1 MYLLAFTN
9 NVDNLSVFKKKAK
22 EDKPSKVKGVAQLAA
37 GGYVGQQA
45 IRSGVPRA
53 LGVRLESHSTTRK
66 NAKEILKNGGILDPD
81 KSGSGA
87 IRALENN
94 QGLKDITDVN
104 KAKGK
109 VYITGLHKDAKDRVI
124 NGITMKADDGNP
136 LLNVI
141 SRKSQ
146 RAGYRASAGID
157 WDKVNNKGTEA
168 YNKELDN
175 DIYRNNKQK
184 VNELEELTKKS
195 KSKFQG
201 VIGGKNSRKIEN
213 ELNNAKS
220 VVKGIE
226 DGANNK
232 KLVAGGMERIK
243 QTVKNSLL
251 PTGKSL
257 YIGGSDDYFD
267 KTFQPD
273 FDDPKAMYTTNKVKV
288 SGNRLSATL
297 DALKREGG
305 GNKLKGAVNLIKAN
319 KGRVGAGL
327 AIAGLGGLAATK
339 LVTSGIKNVT
349 GKRDE
354 RNDKG
359 RKRGKY
365 K

>member
-1 MYLLAFTN
+1 MYLLGIIN
-9 NVDNLSVFKKKAK
+9 SVDTLSVFKEK
-22 EDKPSKVKGVAQLAA
+22 EKKPSKVKGIAQLAA

-66 NAKEILKNGGILDPD
+66 NAKEILKQGGILDPD

-124 NGITMKADDGNP
+124 NGVTMKADDGNP

-157 WDKVNNKGTEA
+157 WDKVNSKGTEA

-175 DIYRNNKQK
+175 VLYKKTKQK
-184 VNELEELTKKS
+184 INELEELDNKNKT
-195 KSKFQG
+195 KFQNA
-201 VIGGKNSRKIEN
+201 IGGKNSRNIKN
-213 ELNNAKS
+213 ELKNAKS
-220 VVKGIE
+220 IVKEIE
-226 DGANNK
+226 DSANNK
-232 KLVAGGMERIK
+232 KLVVGGMERIK

-257 YIGGSDDYFD
+257 YIGGSDEYFN
-267 KTFQPD
+267 KNFLPD
-273 FDDPKAMYTTNKVKV
+273 FDDPKAMYSTKKIKV

-297 DALKREGG
+297 HTLKREGG
-305 GNKLKGAVNLIKAN
+305 GNRLKGATNLIKAN
-319 KGRVGAGL
+319 KGRVAAGL

-339 LVTSGIKNVT
+339 LVASGIKNIT

-359 RKRGKY
+359 KKRGKY